1 MSRKTYGQ
9 EMQQVKDEILFL
21 GSMVEDIVMESVKAL
36 KDNDLDRSRQV
47 LADDLLI
54 NKKRFEIE
62 SAILILMATQQPIA
76 GDLRALTA
84 SLGICT
90 ELERM
95 GDYAKGIATVNLR
108 TDGLSM
114 PFLLHEIQSMAEKT
128 VDMLHRALSTFVEE
142 DIQAAENLIQYD
154 NVIDDCYARIYSEAL
169 NNVIQDPRN
178 IERANYVIWV
188 AHHLERL
195 GDRATNICER
205 VIYTVTGEH
214 LVLTRPQILDV

>member
-21 GSMVEDIVMESVKAL
+21 GSMVEDIVMESVKAI

-62 SAILILMATQQPIA
+62 STILILMATQQPIA

-95 GDYAKGIATVNLR
+95 GDYVKGIATVNLR

-142 DIQAAENLIQYD
+142 DIQTAENLIQYD

-188 AHHLERL
+188 AHNLERL
-195 GDRATNICER
+195 GDRVTNICER
-205 VIYTVTGEH
+205 VIYTVTG
-214 LVLTRPQILDV
+214 

>member
-62 SAILILMATQQPIA
+62 STILILMATQQPIA

-114 PFLLHEIQSMAEKT
+114 PFLLREIQSMAEKRLICFT
-128 VDMLHRALSTFVEE
+128 GHSAHLSRKTYRQLK
-142 DIQAAENLIQYD
+142 ISSNMIM
-154 NVIDDCYARIYSEAL
+154 
-169 NNVIQDPRN
+169 
-178 IERANYVIWV
+178 
-188 AHHLERL
+188 
-195 GDRATNICER
+195 
-205 VIYTVTGEH
+205 
-214 LVLTRPQILDV
+214 